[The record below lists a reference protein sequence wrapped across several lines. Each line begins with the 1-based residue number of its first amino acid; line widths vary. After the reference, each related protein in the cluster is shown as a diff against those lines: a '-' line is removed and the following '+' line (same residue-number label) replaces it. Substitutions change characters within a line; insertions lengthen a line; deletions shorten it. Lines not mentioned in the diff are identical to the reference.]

1 MKKDFVMPVLVLSII
16 CLLVS
21 AALSFVNDLT
31 LPVIEEAASQRA
43 ETARREVMPHA
54 NEFVLLELEDLP
66 KTITEVYGTTN
77 NVGYVFMIITTG
89 YGGEIRLICAIDPEG
104 KIIKTSTLAQTETIG
119 IATPVFD
126 QEREYVGKDKNLSGI
141 DVISG
146 ATITWRAYRNSIKD
160 AFEVF
165 ERVKGTSL

>member
-21 AALSFVNDLT
+21 GALSFVNDVT
-31 LPVIEEAASQRA
+31 RPVIEEAAALRA

-54 NEFVLLELEDLP
+54 DEFVLLELEDLP
-66 KTITEVYGTTN
+66 KTITEVFGTTN
-77 NVGYVFMIITTG
+77 NVGFVFMINTAG
-89 YGGEIRLICAIDPEG
+89 YGGEIRIICAIDPEG
-104 KIIKTSTLAQTETIG
+104 KIIKTTTLAHTETMG
-119 IATPVFD
+119 IATPVFE
-126 QEREYVGKDKNLSGI
+126 QEREYVGKDKNLEGI

-146 ATITWRAYRNSIKD
+146 ATITWRAYRNSIRD

-165 ERVKGTSL
+165 EKIRGTRL